1 MFLTVYD
8 CRSKSSLVEANFR
21 LGAVAGLE
29 AVAAEGVGEDDVD
42 VEEPD
47 PELELLRDVQVLV
60 LEGALEAAL
69 GLARA
74 GVVAAGEQELVE
86 PE

>member
-1 MFLTVYD
+1 MTSMSKNLIPNSSKVQYSTVHY
-8 CRSKSSLVEANFR
+8 STL
-21 LGAVAGLE
+21 
-29 AVAAEGVGEDDVD
+29 
-42 VEEPD
+42 PD

-74 GVVAAGEQELVE
+74 GVVAAGEEELVE

>member
-1 MFLTVYD
+1 M
-8 CRSKSSLVEANFR
+8 
-21 LGAVAGLE
+21 AGLE
-29 AVAAEGVGEDDVD
+29 AVAAEGVGEDDID

-86 PE
+86 PEVKVKL

>member
-1 MFLTVYD
+1 MTSMSKNLIPNSSKVQYNTVQY
-8 CRSKSSLVEANFR
+8 STV
-21 LGAVAGLE
+21 
-29 AVAAEGVGEDDVD
+29 
-42 VEEPD
+42 PD
-47 PELELLRDVQVLV
+47 PELQLLCDVQVLV

-74 GVVAAGEQELVE
+74 GVVAAGEEELVE

>member
-1 MFLTVYD
+1 MTSMSKNLIPNSSKVQYSTVQY
-8 CRSKSSLVEANFR
+8 STV
-21 LGAVAGLE
+21 
-29 AVAAEGVGEDDVD
+29 
-42 VEEPD
+42 PD

-60 LEGALEAAL
+60 LESALEAAL

>member
-1 MFLTVYD
+1 MTSMSKNLIPNLSKVQYTVQY
-8 CRSKSSLVEANFR
+8 STV
-21 LGAVAGLE
+21 
-29 AVAAEGVGEDDVD
+29 
-42 VEEPD
+42 PD

-86 PE
+86 PK

>member
-1 MFLTVYD
+1 MP
-8 CRSKSSLVEANFR
+8 
-21 LGAVAGLE
+21 GLE
-29 AVAAEGVGEDDVD
+29 AVAPEGVGEDDVD
-42 VEEPD
+42 VEEPDPELEYSTVQYSTVPD

-74 GVVAAGEQELVE
+74 GVVAAGEEELVE

>member
-1 MFLTVYD
+1 MLCD
-8 CRSKSSLVEANFR
+8 CESKSFLVEANFR
-21 LGAVAGLE
+21 LGAVPGLE
-29 AVAAEGVGEDDVD
+29 AVAPEGVGEDDVD

-74 GVVAAGEQELVE
+74 GVVAAGEEELVE

>member
-1 MFLTVYD
+1 M
-8 CRSKSSLVEANFR
+8 
-21 LGAVAGLE
+21 AGLE
-29 AVAAEGVGEDDVD
+29 AVAAEGVGEDDVN

-86 PE
+86 PELKYCENIVIYRRHLCT